1 MPAHRIVRQLALGV
15 DGASHE
21 AEDPLAE
28 GHRGGPPDSGLHRRR
43 KAHGSAAGLRVV
55 RHSSVRS
62 AAGQG
67 ANDRS
72 RWRGLAT
79 RHGHNPQRNE
89 FRQLGAT
96 RPQGVRATRTHNQ
109 RTTARSREGSK
120 LKRTCDTNT
129 PTDTQIRQ
137 TTQKQF
143 TNACPKRAHLRGT
156 MAPFM
161 KHVPCS
167 SNMRCH
173 NLVTRLQG
181 GCPVLRSCRRT
192 PAGRNAC

>member
-28 GHRGGPPDSGLHRRR
+28 GHCSGSPDSGIHRRR

-129 PTDTQIRQ
+129 PTDTQIIRQ

-143 TNACPKRAHLRGT
+143 TNACPTRPHLRGT

-161 KHVPCS
+161 
-167 SNMRCH
+167 
-173 NLVTRLQG
+173 
-181 GCPVLRSCRRT
+181 
-192 PAGRNAC
+192 